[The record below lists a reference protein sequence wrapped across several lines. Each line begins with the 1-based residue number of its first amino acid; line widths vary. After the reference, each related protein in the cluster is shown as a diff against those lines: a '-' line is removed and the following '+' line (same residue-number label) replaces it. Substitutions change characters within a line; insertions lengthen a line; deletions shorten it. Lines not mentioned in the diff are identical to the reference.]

1 MNKKI
6 RRVLFILGVGSGG
19 ILLLY
24 QVYQGG
30 LAISLTQTA
39 FSSTIWLLAA
49 LFSALLM
56 NLLQVFNWWNLMI
69 GLGVKIDLLEAYRGY
84 FLSFLPRYIP
94 GTVWGYASRNEWLA
108 QTHQIPAVITTTGSA
123 LEIIVALLTAVLI
136 VGLYGI
142 TSGTGIPP
150 FLALGGILLLPWA
163 TWLPLKTNREN
174 GTAHSGAQTIFPCL
188 IPIFSGRPFIPR
200 WSASILS
207 FLFQWLFYGLSVF
220 FTASFI
226 RSAGAEWPTLFTA
239 STFAISLAWSVGFLI
254 LFVPGGMGIREWIL
268 AGLLGITWGF
278 STGEAAAASVIVRLV
293 VSTGEII
300 WIMIGILLRTSNRS
314 RRKEI
319 V

>member
-163 TWLPLKTNREN
+163 TWLLLKQT
-174 GTAHSGAQTIFPCL
+174 GKMAQRIQVLKRFFPAL
-188 IPIFSGRPFIPR
+188 SRSFLVD
-200 WSASILS
+200 LS
-207 FLFQWLFYGLSVF
+207 FPVGPPVFYLFFFNGYFMACRCFLPLPLSGLP
-220 FTASFI
+220 ALNGPPYLQ
-226 RSAGAEWPTLFTA
+226 RRPLPSAWP
-239 STFAISLAWSVGFLI
+239 G
-254 LFVPGGMGIREWIL
+254 
-268 AGLLGITWGF
+268 
-278 STGEAAAASVIVRLV
+278 RLV
-293 VSTGEII
+293 F
-300 WIMIGILLRTSNRS
+300 
-314 RRKEI
+314 
-319 V
+319 